1 MEQNPMYTPPV
12 QPSATVSPSQS
23 SSSPT
28 PLILSIIA
36 VVLSLVALLFSWISN
51 PLGKGL
57 DGYDFSTPEAALK
70 SRMQI
75 RANQDIQA
83 QIDLEKIQQGTQL
96 EEVLR
101 TLEIH
106 RTVDFEDK
114 KIVFFSYMK
123 GGEKE
128 KEYEAFEKDLE
139 SKLWFRKFVSV
150 SSVRDSND
158 QLARDMESWDE

>member
-12 QPSATVSPSQS
+12 QQYPMAASPQKS
-23 SSSPT
+23 SGPV

-36 VVLSLVALLFSWISN
+36 VVLSLVAVLLSFTKN

-57 DGYDFSTPEAALK
+57 DSYDFSTPEAALK

-75 RANQDIQA
+75 RANSDIQA
-83 QIDLEKIQQGTQL
+83 QIDLEKVQQGTHL
-96 EEVLR
+96 EEALR
-101 TLEIH
+101 TLEVH

-139 SKLWFRKFVSV
+139 TKLWFRKFISI

-158 QLARDMESWDE
+158 QLADDMASWEE